1 MKKSEVIALIKA
13 NKNSQ
18 TARKINTEGQLKTY
32 DIGLTTLRKLAKQ
45 VGRDH
50 DLALQLWNTDVYEAR
65 IIGLLIDDPKPIT
78 REQAEE
84 QVDDLEQGALG
95 HVFSSCDASLAKTPF
110 VVELAEDWIKSKD
123 KRRRKCGYGLLY
135 EISKMKGK
143 KAPDDAFFLKYVKM
157 IGDNFK
163 KNGSV
168 EGAFSLLGIGKR
180 NVKLNSAALKVA
192 KQIGPIESDKE
203 NCDPFDLEDHLT
215 KDHLKR
221 RLGIK

>member
-1 MKKSEVIALIKA
+1 MKKSEVMALIKA
-13 NKNSQ
+13 NERSQ
-18 TARKINTEGQLKTY
+18 IARKINTEGKLKTF

-45 VGRDH
+45 IGRDH
-50 DLALQLWNTDVYEAR
+50 SLALELWNSDVYEAR
-65 IIGLLIDDPKPIT
+65 VIGLLIDDPKQIT
-78 REQAEE
+78 RQQAEA
-84 QVDDLEQGALG
+84 QVEELEQGALG

-110 VVELAEDWIKSKD
+110 VVELAEEWIKSKHR
-123 KRRRKCGYGLLY
+123 RRRKCGYGLLY

-143 KAPDDAFFLKYVKM
+143 KAPDDAFFLKHIKNIEEAY
-157 IGDNFK
+157 K

-180 NVKLNSAALKVA
+180 NVKLNAAALKVA
-192 KQIGPIESDKE
+192 KLIGPIESEDK
-203 NCDPFDLEDHLT
+203 NCDPFDLADHLS